1 MSDATIQK
9 WLMYDGNKFVENTT
23 GVMTKNYASLAFH
36 EMLNIM
42 VVFFL
47 YHAYY
52 S

>member
-9 WLMYDGNKFVENTT
+9 WLMYDGNKSVENTT
-23 GVMTKNYASLAFH
+23 GVMTKNYVSLAFH
-36 EMLNIM
+36 EMLSIM